1 VSAHDRDYDG
11 FSAKFVFR
19 QAKLGGFE
27 KDLGLVGDQFNT
39 AVSIL
44 NVG

>member
-1 VSAHDRDYDG
+1 MIKITMVSVLTSC
-11 FSAKFVFR
+11 FS